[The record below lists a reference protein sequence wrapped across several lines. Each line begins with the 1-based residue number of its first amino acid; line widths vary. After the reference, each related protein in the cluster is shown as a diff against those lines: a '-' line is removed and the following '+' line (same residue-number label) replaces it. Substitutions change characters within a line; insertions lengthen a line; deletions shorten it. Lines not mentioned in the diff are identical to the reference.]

1 MKYLF
6 KILILILINVSVVVS
21 QNTLNQN
28 FSLTLGKPIFSE
40 SSQDAKNFS
49 AGINYQNRFSNSF
62 AFDVFYTYAQVSN
75 LPDYIDDA
83 EQLEQEIL
91 GLSGGLNLFFETD
104 WSRIRNHSLGSKIHF
119 LFVNSDTWSFSVF
132 GGFGYNFSSSKQHVL
147 LNTTFDEETLEIISF
162 ENEVETENYNSFFG
176 IYGLQ
181 THYNFYKNYLIGFE
195 VSFLSAFTGE
205 DDFDTLNRLPDYYN
219 FNLILGFKF

>member
-1 MKYLF
+1 MRKYF
-6 KILILILINVSVVVS
+6 FISILISS
-21 QNTLNQN
+21 SAFCQN
-28 FSLTLGKPIFSE
+28 SLKENLSITLGKPIFSE
-40 SSQDAKNFS
+40 STQDSNNFS

-75 LPDYIDDA
+75 LPDYIDDS

-91 GLSGGLNLFFETD
+91 GLSGGLSAFFETD

-147 LNTTFDEETLEIISF
+147 LNTTFDDETLEIMSF
-162 ENEVETENYNSFFG
+162 ENEVESENYDSFFG

-181 THYNFYKNYLIGFE
+181 AHYNFYKNYLIGVE
-195 VSFLSAFTGE
+195 ASFLSAFT
-205 DDFDTLNRLPDYYN
+205 DDETFDTINRLPDYYN
-219 FNLILGFKF
+219 FSLLLGFKF